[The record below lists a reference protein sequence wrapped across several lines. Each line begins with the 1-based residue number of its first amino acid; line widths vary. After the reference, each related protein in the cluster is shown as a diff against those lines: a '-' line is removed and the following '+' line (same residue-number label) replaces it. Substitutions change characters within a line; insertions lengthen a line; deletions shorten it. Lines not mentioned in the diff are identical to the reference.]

1 MNMIG
6 TFLKVVAF
14 DARIVAKI
22 LNLVTCFFFK
32 ERGKRNDFQWVS
44 HLPLDSY
51 LFLVGFNQ

>member
-14 DARIVAKI
+14 DVRIVAKI

-44 HLPLDSY
+44 HVQLD
-51 LFLVGFNQ
+51 